1 MTKYEYIAKLEKLLA
16 DMPPQERRDA
26 LEYYAEYFDAAGPDH
41 EAETAEK
48 LGDPETVASQILE
61 GAGLSGNDGGKAV
74 PDSSQPVPET
84 PAGENPA
91 DGPVTRTGLHGPGLL
106 VLFVVILLLV
116 ALALALS
123 AAATGFRGFGRDK
136 EIAVTASEQVVTEQ
150 PAALAAETP
159 APAVQDSA
167 TPAPAA
173 DASASAAASAGTSAS
188 ASADIQAPSDWET
201 TYPATLTE
209 VDLELSQMNLVVT
222 VDDTVSAVTLRGT
235 GVADSAL
242 RVDGQEL
249 DRENKLDARLSAS
262 QADNASLTLVLPAS
276 NMPRRLELKL
286 NGGSATLPDL
296 TLDELEV
303 DSVGAAV
310 TVGNITARK
319 ADLQEEGNGNV
330 SAQTLTADEVS
341 LDAKRGTVTVAQV
354 NVSRELDV
362 EAEGGNVTANL
373 QGGAGNYRLD
383 AENKGG
389 TLNFN
394 GESLTGEVHR
404 QGSTNVAID
413 AECQSGTITLAFT
426 G

>member
-16 DMPPQERRDA
+16 HMPPQERRDA
-26 LEYYAEYFDAAGPDH
+26 LEYYVEYFDAAGPDH

-48 LGDPETVASQILE
+48 LGDPETVAAKILE
-61 GAGLSGNDGGKAV
+61 GAGLSGNADGDSASGAAQPPSDAADGG
-74 PDSSQPVPET
+74 
-84 PAGENPA
+84 NPA
-91 DGPVTRTGLHGPGLL
+91 DGPVTRTGLQGPGLL

-136 EIAVTASEQVVTEQ
+136 EIAVTASEQVVSDT
-150 PAALAAETP
+150 PAALADSTP
-159 APAVQDSA
+159 APAAQDTA

-173 DASASAAASAGTSAS
+173 DASAPAAANV
-188 ASADIQAPSDWET
+188 SADTQAPSDWET
-201 TYPATLTE
+201 TYPAAITE
-209 VDLELSQMNLVVT
+209 VDLELSQMNLVVM

-242 RVDGQEL
+242 RVDQQEM
-249 DRENKLDARLSAS
+249 DRENKLDARLSADQGS
-262 QADNASLTLVLPAS
+262 TASLTLVLPAN
-276 NMPRRLELKL
+276 NMPRRLEFKL
-286 NGGSATLPDL
+286 TGGSATLPDL

-310 TVGNITARK
+310 TVGRITARK
-319 ADLQEEGNGNV
+319 VDLQEEGNGTV
-330 SAQTLTADEVS
+330 SADAIAADEVS

-354 NVSRELDV
+354 NVSRQLDV
-362 EAEGGNVTANL
+362 EAEGGNVTATL
-373 QGGAGNYRLD
+373 QGRADAFRLE

-389 TLNFN
+389 TLNVN
-394 GESLTGEVHR
+394 GESLTGEVRR
-404 QGSTNVAID
+404 QGSGSASIE
-413 AECQSGTITLAFT
+413 AECQSGTITLGFS

>member
-26 LEYYAEYFDAAGPDH
+26 LEYYVEYFDAAGPDH

-48 LGDPETVASQILE
+48 LGDPETVARQILE
-61 GAGLSGNDGGKAV
+61 GAGLSGNDTEKAV
-74 PDSSQPVPET
+74 PESSQPVPET

-136 EIAVTASEQVVTEQ
+136 EIAVTASEQVVSDT
-150 PAALAAETP
+150 PAALADSTP
-159 APAVQDSA
+159 APAAQNTA

-173 DASASAAASAGTSAS
+173 DASAPAAANV
-188 ASADIQAPSDWET
+188 SADTQAPSDWET
-201 TYPATLTE
+201 TYPASLTE

-222 VDDTVSAVTLRGT
+222 VEDTVFAVTLRGT

-242 RVDGQEL
+242 RVDQQEM

-262 QADNASLTLVLPAS
+262 QADNASLTLVLPAN

-310 TVGNITARK
+310 TAGSITARK
-319 ADLQEEGNGNV
+319 VDLQEEGDGTV
-330 SAQTLTADEVS
+330 SADAVTADELS
-341 LDAKRGTVTVAQV
+341 LEAKRGSVAVARAAVSRQLDAEAESGTVTA
-354 NVSRELDV
+354 
-362 EAEGGNVTANL
+362 TL
-373 QGGAGNYRLD
+373 QGNAADYRLD

-394 GESLTGEVHR
+394 GETLTGEVKR
-404 QGSTNVAID
+404 QGTTAVSIE
-413 AECQSGTITLAFT
+413 AECQSGSVILGFT

>member
-16 DMPPQERRDA
+16 HMPPQERRDA
-26 LEYYAEYFDAAGPDH
+26 LEYYVEYFDAAGPDH

-48 LGDPETVASQILE
+48 LGDPETVAAKILE
-61 GAGLSGNDGGKAV
+61 GAGLSGNADGDSASGAAQPTSDAMDGG
-74 PDSSQPVPET
+74 
-84 PAGENPA
+84 NPA
-91 DGPVTRTGLHGPGLL
+91 DGPVTRTGLQGPGLL

-136 EIAVTASEQVVTEQ
+136 EIAVTASEQVVSDT
-150 PAALAAETP
+150 PAALADSTP
-159 APAVQDSA
+159 APAAQDTA

-173 DASASAAASAGTSAS
+173 DASAPASTNV
-188 ASADIQAPSDWET
+188 SADTQAPSDWET
-201 TYPATLTE
+201 TYPAAITE

-242 RVDGQEL
+242 RVDQQEM
-249 DRENKLDARLSAS
+249 DRENKLDARLSADQGS
-262 QADNASLTLVLPAS
+262 TASLTLVLPAN
-276 NMPRRLELKL
+276 NMPRRLEFKL
-286 NGGSATLPDL
+286 TGGSATLPDL

-310 TVGNITARK
+310 TVGRITARK
-319 ADLQEEGNGNV
+319 VDLQEEGNGTV
-330 SAQTLTADEVS
+330 SADAIAADEVS
-341 LDAKRGTVTVAQV
+341 LDAKRGTVEAAQV
-354 NVSRELDV
+354 SVNRQLDV
-362 EAEGGNVTANL
+362 EAEGGNVTATL
-373 QGGAGNYRLD
+373 QGRSDAFRLE

-389 TLNFN
+389 TLNVN
-394 GESLTGEVHR
+394 GESLTGEVRR
-404 QGSTNVAID
+404 QGSGSASIE
-413 AECQSGTITLAFT
+413 AECQSGTITLGFS

>member
-26 LEYYAEYFDAAGPDH
+26 LEYYVEYFDAAGPDH

-48 LGDPETVASQILE
+48 LGDPETVARQILE
-61 GAGLSGNDGGKAV
+61 GAGLSGNDTEKAV
-74 PDSSQPVPET
+74 PESSQPVPET

-136 EIAVTASEQVVTEQ
+136 EIAVTASEQGTTEE
-150 PAALAAETP
+150 PAALTAQTP
-159 APAVQDSA
+159 APAAQNSA

-173 DASASAAASAGTSAS
+173 DASAPAAASAGSSAS
-188 ASADIQAPSDWET
+188 ASADTQAASDWET
-201 TYPATLTE
+201 TYPASLTE

-222 VDDTVSAVTLRGT
+222 MEDTVSAVTLRGT

-242 RVDGQEL
+242 RVDQQEM

-262 QADNASLTLVLPAS
+262 QADNASLTLVLPAN

-296 TLDELEV
+296 TLDELEA
-303 DSVGAAV
+303 DSVGAAI
-310 TVGNITARK
+310 TAGSITARK
-319 ADLQEEGNGNV
+319 VDLQEEGDGTV
-330 SAQTLTADEVS
+330 SADAVTADELS
-341 LDAKRGTVTVAQV
+341 LEAKRGSVAVARAAVSRQLDAEAESGTVTA
-354 NVSRELDV
+354 
-362 EAEGGNVTANL
+362 TL
-373 QGGAGNYRLD
+373 QGNAADYRLD

-394 GESLTGEVHR
+394 GETITGEVKR
-404 QGSTNVAID
+404 QGTTAVSIE
-413 AECQSGTITLAFT
+413 AECQSGSVILGFT

>member
-48 LGDPETVASQILE
+48 LGNPETVARQILE
-61 GAGLSGNDGGKAV
+61 GAGLSGGDTEKAA
-74 PDSSQPVPET
+74 PESPKPVPET

-136 EIAVTASEQVVTEQ
+136 EIAVTASEQGVTEE
-150 PAALAAETP
+150 PAALAAQTP
-159 APAVQDSA
+159 APAVQNPA

-173 DASASAAASAGTSAS
+173 DASAPAAASAGSSAS
-188 ASADIQAPSDWET
+188 ASANTQAPSDWET
-201 TYPATLTE
+201 TYPASLTE

-222 VDDTVSAVTLRGT
+222 VEDTVSAVTLRGT

-242 RVDGQEL
+242 RVDQQEM

-262 QADNASLTLVLPAS
+262 QADNASLTLVLPAN

-319 ADLQEEGNGNV
+319 ADLLEEGNGNV

-373 QGGAGNYRLD
+373 QGSAGNYRLD

-389 TLNFN
+389 TLSFN

-404 QGSTNVAID
+404 QGSTNVAIE

>member
-16 DMPPQERRDA
+16 HMPPQERRDA
-26 LEYYAEYFDAAGPDH
+26 LEYYVEYFDAAGPDH

-48 LGDPETVASQILE
+48 LGDPETVAAKILE
-61 GAGLSGNDGGKAV
+61 GAGLSGNADGDSASGAAQPTSDATDGG
-74 PDSSQPVPET
+74 
-84 PAGENPA
+84 NPA
-91 DGPVTRTGLHGPGLL
+91 DGPVTRTGLQGPGLL

-136 EIAVTASEQVVTEQ
+136 EITVTASEQVVSDT
-150 PAALAAETP
+150 PAALA
-159 APAVQDSA
+159 DS

-173 DASASAAASAGTSAS
+173 QDTATPAPTADASAPASANV
-188 ASADIQAPSDWET
+188 SADTQAPSDWET
-201 TYPATLTE
+201 TYPAAITE

-242 RVDGQEL
+242 RVDQQET
-249 DRENKLDARLSAS
+249 DRENKLDARLSADQGS
-262 QADNASLTLVLPAS
+262 TASLTLVLPAN
-276 NMPRRLELKL
+276 NMPRRLEFKL
-286 NGGSATLPDL
+286 TGGSATLPDL

-310 TVGNITARK
+310 TVGRITARK
-319 ADLQEEGNGNV
+319 VDLQEEGNGNV
-330 SAQTLTADEVS
+330 SADAIAADEVS
-341 LDAKRGTVTVAQV
+341 LDAKRGTVEAAQISV
-354 NVSRELDV
+354 NRQLDV
-362 EAEGGNVTANL
+362 EAEGGNVAATL
-373 QGGAGNYRLD
+373 QGRADAFRLE

-389 TLNFN
+389 TLNVN
-394 GESLTGEVHR
+394 GESLTGEVRR
-404 QGSTNVAID
+404 QGSGSASIE
-413 AECQSGTITLAFT
+413 AECQSGTITLGFS

>member
-26 LEYYAEYFDAAGPDH
+26 LEYYVEYFDAAGPDH

-48 LGDPETVASQILE
+48 LGDPETVARQILE
-61 GAGLSGNDGGKAV
+61 GAGLSGNDTEKAV
-74 PDSSQPVPET
+74 PESPQPVPET

-159 APAVQDSA
+159 APAAQNSA

-173 DASASAAASAGTSAS
+173 DASAPAVASAGTSAS
-188 ASADIQAPSDWET
+188 ASADTQAPSDWET

-242 RVDGQEL
+242 RVDQQEM
-249 DRENKLDARLSAS
+249 DQENKLDARLSAS
-262 QADNASLTLVLPAS
+262 QADNASLTLVLPAN

-310 TVGNITARK
+310 TAGSITARK
-319 ADLQEEGNGNV
+319 VDLQEEGNGNV

-373 QGGAGNYRLD
+373 QGSAGNYRLD

-389 TLNFN
+389 TLSFN

-404 QGSTNVAID
+404 QGSTNVAIE

>member
-16 DMPPQERRDA
+16 HMPPQERRDA
-26 LEYYAEYFDAAGPDH
+26 LEYYVEYFDAAGPDH

-48 LGDPETVASQILE
+48 LGDPETVAAKILE
-61 GAGLSGNDGGKAV
+61 GAGLSGNADGDSASGAAQPPSNAMDGG
-74 PDSSQPVPET
+74 
-84 PAGENPA
+84 NPA
-91 DGPVTRTGLHGPGLL
+91 DGPVTRTGLQGPGLL

-136 EIAVTASEQVVTEQ
+136 EITVTASEQVVSDT
-150 PAALAAETP
+150 PAALADSIP
-159 APAVQDSA
+159 APAAQDTA

-173 DASASAAASAGTSAS
+173 DASAPASANV
-188 ASADIQAPSDWET
+188 SADTQAPSDWET
-201 TYPATLTE
+201 TYPAAITE

-242 RVDGQEL
+242 RVDQQEM
-249 DRENKLDARLSAS
+249 DRENKLDARLSADQGS
-262 QADNASLTLVLPAS
+262 TASLTLVLPAN
-276 NMPRRLELKL
+276 NMPRRLEFKL
-286 NGGSATLPDL
+286 TGGSATLPDL

-310 TVGNITARK
+310 TVGRITARK
-319 ADLQEEGNGNV
+319 VDLQEEGNGTV
-330 SAQTLTADEVS
+330 SADAITADEVS
-341 LDAKRGTVTVAQV
+341 LDAKRGTVEAAQV
-354 NVSRELDV
+354 SVNRQLDV
-362 EAEGGNVTANL
+362 EAEGGNVTATL
-373 QGGAGNYRLD
+373 QGRADAFRLE

-389 TLNFN
+389 TLNVN
-394 GESLTGEVHR
+394 GESLTGEVRR
-404 QGSTNVAID
+404 QGSGSASIE
-413 AECQSGTITLAFT
+413 AECQSGTITLGFT